1 MSAPDPSFPEEQT
14 LLVQKLFVEH
24 FAVVRGFV
32 LALLPDFARAE
43 DVVQETFLTV
53 TRKAAEFQP
62 GTEFPKWAC
71 AIARYKVLEARR
83 AAGRAGGEL
92 SEEMLHA
99 LAECPAATQ
108 EELRADL
115 LKQCLDE
122 LAPQTRRAVDL
133 RYEENRSPAQIAAV
147 FGWSVESAYSILSRA
162 RTFLRECIERRMQH
176 AR

>member
-1 MSAPDPSFPEEQT
+1 MPATDPSPSEERT

-24 FAVVRGFV
+24 YAVVRGFV

-71 AIARYKVLEARR
+71 TIARYKVLEARR

-92 SEEMLHA
+92 SDEILHT
-99 LAECPAATQ
+99 LAEYPAATH
-108 EELRADL
+108 EELRLDL
-115 LKQCLDE
+115 MKQCIDE
-122 LAPQTRRAVDL
+122 LAPQARRAVDL
-133 RYEENRSPAQIAAV
+133 RYEEDRSPAQIAAV
-147 FGWSVESAYSILSRA
+147 CGWTAESAYSILSRA
-162 RTFLRECIERRMQH
+162 RTFLRECIEQRM
-176 AR
+176 

>member
-1 MSAPDPSFPEEQT
+1 MSATDPSFSETQT
-14 LLVQKLFVEH
+14 LLVQQLFVEH

-92 SEEMLHA
+92 SEEMLNT
-99 LAECPAATQ
+99 LAECPAAT
-108 EELRADL
+108 EENVRLDL

-122 LAPQTRRAVDL
+122 LAPQTRRAMDL
-133 RYEENRSPAQIAAV
+133 RYEEDRSPAQIAALC
-147 FGWSVESAYSILSRA
+147 GWTAESASSILSRA

-176 AR
+176 AP

>member
-1 MSAPDPSFPEEQT
+1 MPSTDPTPSDAQT

-53 TRKAAEFQP
+53 TRKAAEFQA

-92 SEEMLHA
+92 SDEMLHT

-108 EELRADL
+108 EELRVDL
-115 LKQCLDE
+115 LKQCLGE

-133 RYEENRSPAQIAAV
+133 RYEEDRSPAQIAAI
-147 FGWSVESAYSILSRA
+147 FGWTAETAYSILSRA

-176 AR
+176 AP

>member
-1 MSAPDPSFPEEQT
+1 MAATDPSTSDAQT

-83 AAGRAGGEL
+83 AAGRAGCEL
-92 SEEMLHA
+92 SEEMLHT
-99 LAECPAATQ
+99 LAECPAATRD
-108 EELRADL
+108 EVRLDL
-115 LKQCLDE
+115 LKQCLDG

-133 RYEENRSPAQIAAV
+133 RYQEDRSPAQIAAV
-147 FGWSVESAYSILSRA
+147 FGWTAESAYSILSRA
-162 RTFLRECIERRMQH
+162 RTFLRDCIERQMQH
-176 AR
+176 ER

>member
-1 MSAPDPSFPEEQT
+1 MTPPDPSPADAHT
-14 LLVQKLFVEH
+14 LRVQKLFVEH

-32 LALLPDFARAE
+32 LALLPDFARAD

-92 SEEMLHA
+92 SDEMLKT
-99 LAECPAATQ
+99 LADCPAAMQ
-108 EELRADL
+108 DELRLDL

-122 LAPQTRRAVDL
+122 LAPQTRRAVDM
-133 RYEENRSPAQIAAV
+133 RYEENRTPAQIAAV
-147 FGWSVESAYSILSRA
+147 FGWTAESAYSILSRA
-162 RTFLRECIERRMQH
+162 RSFLRECMDRRMQH
-176 AR
+176 AP

>member
-1 MSAPDPSFPEEQT
+1 MDRHHPQMPRIDPSHAEERT

-53 TRKAAEFQP
+53 TRKAAEFEP

-83 AAGRAGGEL
+83 AAGRTGAEL
-92 SEEMLHA
+92 SEEILNT
-99 LAECPAATQ
+99 LAESPAATQ
-108 EELRADL
+108 GEVRLDL
-115 LKQCLDE
+115 MKLCL
-122 LAPQTRRAVDL
+122 
-133 RYEENRSPAQIAAV
+133 
-147 FGWSVESAYSILSRA
+147 
-162 RTFLRECIERRMQH
+162 
-176 AR
+176 